1 MEVVFTLEGARH
13 AIAEEPAT
21 TLAET
26 LRRAATGALGPHGI
40 EGARHVADRIE
51 DVLVGRSDAPIPIHD
66 ERADAVLYALDHS
79 DLEDPAAAELS
90 RALRRETH
98 GE

>member
-1 MEVVFTLEGARH
+1 MEVVFTLEDGPH

-26 LRRAATGALGPHGI
+26 LRRAATGALGPTASKAPATSRTGS
-40 EGARHVADRIE
+40 E

-66 ERADAVLYALDHS
+66 ERA
-79 DLEDPAAAELS
+79 E
-90 RALRRETH
+90 RRPQRPRPERP
-98 GE
+98 G